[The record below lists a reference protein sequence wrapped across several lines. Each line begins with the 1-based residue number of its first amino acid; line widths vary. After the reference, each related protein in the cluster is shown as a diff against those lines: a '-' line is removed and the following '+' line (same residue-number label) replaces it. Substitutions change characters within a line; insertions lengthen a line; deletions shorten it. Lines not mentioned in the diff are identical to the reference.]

1 MQKQASQIIAID
13 ISKETLEVLSE
24 KRSFSVANDQG
35 GLAELLKHVRT
46 FENPI
51 TVFEATG
58 GYERNLIEAL
68 ASKALTFARLNPA
81 RVRNFAKSEGV
92 KAKTDPIDAR
102 MILRFAQQ
110 KDIRP
115 DSPVDPTRQEIAD
128 LLDRRN
134 HLSSALTQEK
144 NRLQN
149 SSKAI
154 HRSIRRIG
162 NVLEKELHAIEKRI
176 RKLVKSDPEL
186 HEQVK
191 VAQSVIGVGEI
202 TAWTILCCLSEIHT
216 LSRNK
221 IVALAGIAPFND
233 DSGKSQKKR
242 RIQEGRAKVRKC
254 LYMATKTAAVHN
266 PVIKEYVEKLR
277 ERGKPYNCAIVA
289 GMRKLL
295 LHLQSLLKKRA
306 SALAS

>member
-24 KRSFSVANDQG
+24 KRRFSVANDEE
-35 GLAELLKHVRT
+35 GLAEFLKHVRT

-176 RKLVKSDPEL
+176 RKLVKSDPDL
-186 HEQVK
+186 QEQAK

-233 DSGKSQKKR
+233 DSGKTKKKR

-295 LHLQSLLKKRA
+295 LHLQSLLKKHA
-306 SALAS
+306 LALAS

>member
-1 MQKQASQIIAID
+1 MQKQASQIIAVD

-24 KRSFSVANDQG
+24 KRSFSVANDKE
-35 GLAELLKHVRT
+35 GLAELTEHARSFQAPV
-46 FENPI
+46 

-58 GYERNLIEAL
+58 GYERKLVEAL
-68 ASKALTFARLNPA
+68 ASKALRFARLNPA

-110 KDIRP
+110 KDIRLEGKA
-115 DSPVDPTRQEIAD
+115 DPKRQKIAD
-128 LLDRRN
+128 LLDRRS
-134 HLSSALTQEK
+134 HLTSTLTQEK

-149 SSKAI
+149 SPDAI
-154 HRSIRRIG
+154 HRSIKRIAK
-162 NVLEKELHAIEKRI
+162 VLEKEIQSIEKRI
-176 RKLVKSDPEL
+176 RKLVESDSEL
-186 HEQVK
+186 REQSQ
-191 VAQSVIGVGEI
+191 VAQSVVGVGEV
-202 TAWTILCCLSEIHT
+202 TAWTILCCLSEIQT

-233 DSGKSQKKR
+233 DSGKTQRRR

-266 PVIKEYVEKLR
+266 PVIKEYVKGLR

-295 LHLQSLLKKRA
+295 LHLQSLLKKHA
-306 SALAS
+306 LALAS